1 MHLIEKYSL
10 NCGINPSKLDR
21 AEIFSSYYPIPFD
34 KYIVFHAS
42 SGMPAKNYSYYQD
55 VIDFIYEGAAKKGYG
70 FVQIGGADDKK
81 LNRCLN
87 LNGKTNIFQT
97 SFILKNAS
105 LLVANDSFSTHI
117 CSSYKTPSV
126 SLYSVI
132 QPQVAGPYWNNG
144 NQLTIMAPL
153 NGNKPSYSREDPER
167 IVDNIKPEEIIESIK
182 KLLPD
187 IFSENPS
194 IPTTLFTGKGYKSQ
208 SVDIVPDYN
217 LKQNIPDNFPINLRF
232 DLLKDKISDENLLA
246 AMINTENK
254 KFFITL
260 SSEVDIFKILNSQ
273 NQQNL
278 LSILVVINEENYSN
292 KNNLKKFCEE
302 IRKKGAPLRV
312 IFESRNLSEKQIGDL
327 KLDFID
333 LVPLIEKKTD
343 KEQEELFL
351 EAIKKANH
359 LTLFKSSHILLS
371 SGKIFLSDESYKKNQ
386 PSTHAYQLL
395 STIKDKSLLAR
406 ECDNI
411 YLYNSNYAKN

>member
-21 AEIFSSYYPIPFD
+21 AEIFSSYYPIPYN

-55 VIDFIYEGAAKKGYG
+55 VIDFIYESAIKKGYG
-70 FVQIGGADDKK
+70 FVQIGGADDKN

-132 QPQVAGPYWNNG
+132 QPEVAGPYWNNG

-153 NGNKPSYSREDPER
+153 NGNKPSYSREDPEK
-167 IVDNIKPEEIIESIK
+167 IVDNIKPEEIIENIK

-187 IFSENPS
+187 IFTENSFIPS
-194 IPTTLFTGKGYKSQ
+194 TLFIGKGYKSQ
-208 SVDIVPDYN
+208 SVDIVPDHN
-217 LKQNIPDNFPINLRF
+217 LKPNIPDNFPINLRF
-232 DLLKDKISDENLLA
+232 DLLKKKVSDENFLSA
-246 AMINTENK
+246 IINTENK
-254 KFFITL
+254 KFFVTL
-260 SSEVDIFKILNSQ
+260 SSEVDVFKILNNQ

-278 LSILVVINEENYSN
+278 LSILVNINEENYSN
-292 KNNLKKFCEE
+292 KNNLKKLCEE
-302 IRKKGAPLRV
+302 IKKKGAPLRV
-312 IFESRNLSEKQIGDL
+312 IYESRNLSEKQIGDL
-327 KLDFID
+327 KLDFLD
-333 LVPLIEKKTD
+333 VAPLIEKKED
-343 KEQEELFL
+343 KEQEKLFL
-351 EAIKKANH
+351 EALKEAND
-359 LTLFKSSHILLS
+359 LTLFKSSHILFS
-371 SGKIFLSDESYKKNQ
+371 SGKIFLSEESYRENQ
-386 PSTHAYQLL
+386 TSTYSYQSLN
-395 STIKDKSLLAR
+395 TIKNKSLLAR
-406 ECDNI
+406 ECDNL